1 MSRDSRIG
9 HAMLIPVPQ
18 DVQTGTVW
26 LPLAS
31 STPGD
36 ESMEG
41 RRKQGESSST
51 GSQSER
57 VETPHDRAL
66 REGGEVL
73 SLHRWTD
80 AELKQ
85 RAADLGITNARSLS
99 RLQLIEQLEN
109 AG

>member
-1 MSRDSRIG
+1 MMFKRGRRDRRS
-9 HAMLIPVPQ
+9 P
-18 DVQTGTVW
+18 DFD
-26 LPLAS
+26 
-31 STPGD
+31 PGD

-41 RRKQGESSST
+41 RRKQGEGNTSGT
-51 GSQSER
+51 QSER

-85 RAADLGITNARSLS
+85 RATDLGISNARSLS
-99 RLQLIEQLEN
+99 RLQLIEKLEN